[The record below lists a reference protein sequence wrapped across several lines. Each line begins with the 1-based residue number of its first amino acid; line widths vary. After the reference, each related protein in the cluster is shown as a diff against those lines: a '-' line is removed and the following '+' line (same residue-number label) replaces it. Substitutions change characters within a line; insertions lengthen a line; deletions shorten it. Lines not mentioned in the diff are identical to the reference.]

1 MQEIHN
7 YVGEVAANESTEIS
21 AGSGKIAVFGQLEK
35 DLLK

>member
-7 YVGEVAANESTEIS
+7 YVGEVATYESTEIS
-21 AGSGKIAVFGQLEK
+21 AGSGKIIAFGNSGW